1 MALIRRLTALA
12 GAAAA
17 AREYARR
24 NPDKVNKM
32 ATKAGDFVDRRTHG
46 KYHTKI
52 DKAVT
57 KVRSAT
63 EPKRRPH

>member
-1 MALIRRLTALA
+1 MALIKRLTMIA
-12 GAAAA
+12 GGVAA

-24 NPDKVNKM
+24 HPEKVNRM
-32 ATKAGDFVDRRTHG
+32 AGKAGDFVDRRTNG
-46 KYHTKI
+46 KYHDKI

-63 EPKRRPH
+63 EPKRPH